1 MKPKVGIIS
10 AGALGTALAQSI
22 SKNNDN
28 ILLWGRNPELINE
41 INNEHTNSKYY
52 PNFQLNEN
60 ITGID
65 DLEKLYDCN
74 VIILAIPSSVIREMM
89 EKLAK
94 IISPDCAIITTIKG
108 IELSS
113 HKTMSQIINEYVDNE
128 TYVLSGPNI
137 AKEIMNNFPAATSI
151 AGKGDYRLIESVFDK
166 SNMKVDYNDDIIGT
180 EFCGIIKNIIAISQ
194 GILEGMDINYNAKL
208 AFFTK
213 SFLEAKDIIEK
224 LRRKKIIKLPEKFNE
239 YDPETLKH
247 LQDVYLMMLKDFI
260 KVCDEN
266 QIEYYLDG
274 GSALGAVRHQG
285 FIPWDDDIDI
295 ILFRDEYNRLIEI
308 LEKLPQ
314 DKYELLSSKNKKCY
328 CRLHSQ
334 WNLKGTKTEA
344 YYDMNTDFT
353 LGICLDIFVLDN
365 IPNDGLR
372 KKIFSIKQTLI
383 RKLIWSYEITNSEAY
398 ISKNKERMGKI
409 LKIIFK
415 IFRINFTKIKKI
427 NNNFIE
433 KYRNENCENVC
444 NLSTTYELVSIPKN
458 IFHPPKK
465 VKFEDVEVNIPN
477 DYDKYL
483 KIIYGD
489 NYMQIPPKEDR
500 YNHIYNTVD
509 FGPYE

>member
-52 PNFQLNEN
+52 PNFQLN

-113 HKTMSQIINEYVDNE
+113 YKTMSQIINEYVDNE

-224 LRRKKIIKLPEKFNE
+224 LAAANITP
-239 YDPETLKH
+239 TS
-247 LQDVYLMMLKDFI
+247 MMDI
-260 KVCDEN
+260 S
-266 QIEYYLDG
+266 DG
-274 GSALGAVRHQG
+274 
-285 FIPWDDDIDI
+285 
-295 ILFRDEYNRLIEI
+295 
-308 LEKLPQ
+308 
-314 DKYELLSSKNKKCY
+314 LSSELMHICKQSNTG
-328 CRLHSQ
+328 CRVYEEH
-334 WNLKGTKTEA
+334 
-344 YYDMNTDFT
+344 
-353 LGICLDIFVLDN
+353 
-365 IPNDGLR
+365 IPIDY
-372 KKIFSIKQTLI
+372 QTAVMA
-383 RKLIWSYEITNSEAY
+383 EEFN
-398 ISKNKERMGKI
+398 M
-409 LKIIFK
+409 
-415 IFRINFTKIKKI
+415 
-427 NNNFIE
+427 
-433 KYRNENCENVC
+433 
-444 NLSTTYELVSIPKN
+444 NLSTCALNGGEDYALLFTVPLTAHEVVSQMKDVKVIGHITKPELGCALVTRDGN
-458 IFHPPKK
+458 
-465 VKFEDVEVNIPN
+465 ELE
-477 DYDKYL
+477 L
-483 KIIYGD
+483 KAQGW
-489 NYMQIPPKEDR
+489 NPLK
-500 YNHIYNTVD
+500 
-509 FGPYE
+509 G